1 MLFSV
6 RPPAGATVRGG
17 AFLCLSPVG
26 ISPADV
32 VLSRDRESSD
42 AELTVD
48 SDTCILFLQ
57 ALPNLDLSPSVPG
70 MLRLPVL
77 CNVFFPNLLSHLC
90 VGEENAHSFFLQQ
103 LKLKL
108 RVEEFAITSYPGKG
122 LSQKGHFF

>member
-17 AFLCLSPVG
+17 AFLCLSLVG

-48 SDTCILFLQ
+48 SDHLHLVSAGFAQFRPEPFCPRDAEAPGALQ
-57 ALPNLDLSPSVPG
+57 
-70 MLRLPVL
+70 
-77 CNVFFPNLLSHLC
+77 C
-90 VGEENAHSFFLQQ
+90 V
-103 LKLKL
+103 
-108 RVEEFAITSYPGKG
+108 
-122 LSQKGHFF
+122 LSQPPLTSLCG